1 METALGANQNPLKS
15 GSFLEVEVV
24 VPNYK
29 KSLSYKGIAKS
40 VTAKNSEGTFDI
52 LPMHENFVTLVRD
65 TLIVVDGEGKR
76 HDFAIGN
83 ATLEAT
89 DNSVKVFVEF

>member
-1 METALGANQNPLKS
+1 METALGVKQNLFKS

-24 VPNYK
+24 APNYK
-29 KSLSYKGIAKS
+29 KNMAYKGIAKS

-65 TLIVVDGEGKR
+65 TLVVVDKEGIR

>member
-29 KSLSYKGIAKS
+29 KNMAYKGIAKS
-40 VTAKNSEGTFDI
+40 VTAFNVEGTFDI
-52 LPMHENFVTLVRD
+52 LPMHENFVTVVRD